1 MVFCHP
7 VREVKKSPFFSVI
20 SETIQNQSRSPNAY
34 FLRTKKVYFGL
45 RPSVK
50 FISERKNQGNL
61 FSGEKT
67 IRGGRGE
74 WQKTTL
80 FHFFVHS
87 FFPWRKCK
95 MSDCQ
100 SVFSS
105 DVAFAHIF
113 GHPVVDQSGKRFCMR
128 WGCFRRGG

>member
-67 IRGGRGE
+67 IRGGG
-74 WQKTTL
+74 
-80 FHFFVHS
+80 
-87 FFPWRKCK
+87 
-95 MSDCQ
+95 
-100 SVFSS
+100 
-105 DVAFAHIF
+105 
-113 GHPVVDQSGKRFCMR
+113 GNGKRPHFSTFLCTHSSLGENVKCQTVR
-128 WGCFRRGG
+128 VCSALTWPLLIFLGIQWSIKVGKGFV